1 MLPLASGHL
10 YSKIQNHE
18 RITKL
23 RKPKSQLFLAKLQS
37 PFLSEKREEEF
48 KKINKASVFTL

>member
-10 YSKIQNHE
+10 YNKFQNHE

-48 KKINKASVFTL
+48 KKINK